1 MQAPRKRKGPGG
13 TTEAADAL
21 LYIDQADWE
30 SSRTFF
36 SRQVFQHEQPAKRI
50 KCEVVVDSKMRGKAA
65 AEAAPKG
72 DRVQSKAKPIA
83 LKSAANKGGKAVLS
97 SKATSL
103 KAASSTK
110 SVALLKAAASPRK
123 TVASPLKGARNIASP
138 LKASPRKVASPLKA
152 SPRKAASRKASVV
165 TPRKNAQVNQDSV
178 ITVSTSPDKPAPSG
192 RSPRKQLPVAPH
204 LASPRKVVG
213 SPVKLVSNSPLKR
226 LVKGGPAAVR
236 PRKRSFGQEA
246 RVKEEDLLIV
256 S

>member
-13 TTEAADAL
+13 TTEAADDL

-36 SRQVFQHEQPAKRI
+36 SRQVYEHEQPAKRI
-50 KCEVVVDSKMRGKAA
+50 KCEVVVDGKKRGKAA
-65 AEAAPKG
+65 TEAALKG
-72 DRVQSKAKPIA
+72 DRAQSKAKPVA
-83 LKSAANKGGKAVLS
+83 LKTAANKGGKAVLS
-97 SKATSL
+97 TKAASF

-110 SVALLKAAASPRK
+110 SVASLKAAASPRK
-123 TVASPLKGARNIASP
+123 TAASPLKGARNIASP
-138 LKASPRKVASPLKA
+138 LKASAASPLKA

-226 LVKGGPAAVR
+226 LVKGGPAAIR

-246 RVKEEDLLIV
+246 LVKEEDLLIV